1 MKFESMAN
9 RVVQC
14 EASGSIDV
22 FYQRLG
28 KLQDRCAGYS
38 TFVQVRGSAFSE
50 EYSFFR
56 KNVDLP
62 VLDVDT
68 NEIEYPEV
76 CFLVEG
82 LARNSEIKSAPL
94 PSEKILKMLDE
105 RSSRCGKKFSL
116 VLGEKQKSEGLPGWM
131 GDYICLHLPLEKV
144 IIEADHRQA
153 ILRLLMDPID
163 ERKGHLHYGVSGDPS
178 TECVLHKS
186 QARVM

>member
-1 MKFESMAN
+1 MKLRASD
-9 RVVQC
+9 RVDQC
-14 EASGSIDV
+14 EVSGNFEV
-22 FYQRLG
+22 FYQRLRE
-28 KLQDRCAGYS
+28 LRDCCAEYS
-38 TFVQVRGSAFSE
+38 TVVQVRGSAFSE

-56 KNVDLP
+56 KNADLP
-62 VLDVDT
+62 VLEVDI

-94 PSEKILKMLDE
+94 PSEEILKMLDE

-116 VLGEKQKSEGLPGWM
+116 VLGEKHMSEGLPGWM

-144 IIEADHRQA
+144 TIEADHRQA
-153 ILRLLMDPID
+153 ILRLLMDLID
-163 ERKGHLHYGVSGDPS
+163 ESRGHLHYGVSGDPS